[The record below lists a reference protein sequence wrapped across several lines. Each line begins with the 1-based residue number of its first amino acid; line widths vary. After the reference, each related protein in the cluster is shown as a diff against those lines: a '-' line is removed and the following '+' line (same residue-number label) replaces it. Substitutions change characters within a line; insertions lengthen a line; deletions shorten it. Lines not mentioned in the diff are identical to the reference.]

1 MAEITFRD
9 ETQVMQ
15 AEACFDMA
23 MQNVRESYGSEA
35 VDKLSEESRESF
47 EGKLWNN
54 IALSVVKEGYEAAKD
69 YARNAH
75 FVL

>member
-1 MAEITFRD
+1 MAEVTFRD

-23 MQNVRESYGSEA
+23 MQNVRKSYGSEA

-47 EGKLWNN
+47 ENKLWNN
-54 IALSVVKEGYEAAKD
+54 IALSITKEGYDAAKD